1 MARKKFRTPPALPE
15 DTQCRGTVVP
25 ASREWLGL
33 YSDALLELTYAYNYE
48 QVEPTDL
55 TPDETAQ
62 AAYQQYLAWLD
73 STCGGGSA
81 IPTLPDLDTPIY
93 RRNPTTGR
101 WEYLN
106 NGAWVEPTGEDA
118 IPEPAPREEPTE
130 PEQKCG
136 AASNAAY
143 ALRELYS
150 AILSAYDETLAPAVN
165 QANIAFQVAVAIGAS
180 FGPVS
185 AAFLALSDFAWT
197 VFTQALAEITEDDWS
212 NEFQAL
218 LVCILEKASTVTDG
232 VVTFD
237 FFTVNSELVGFVLP
251 VIDDFVR
258 VRWQVWYLLQMIGE
272 QGLNDAGGATAV
284 EGDCVTCDTWCV
296 TLTPSDF
303 GFAPANGETFI
314 DSNGWL
320 TTPGG
325 GFRQAY
331 GTLAVDT
338 SQCIIKRVGFVVV
351 GNGASTATL
360 QVQALPSDGPVV
372 GTWYS
377 QGMTGFPIG
386 RTSNDN
392 SAWGTNSDATT
403 VHVYMS
409 NDNYGYAPQIRQ
421 VYIYGTG
428 RNPFGVGSNC

>member
-62 AAYQQYLAWLD
+62 AAYLQYLAWLD

-81 IPTLPDLDTPIY
+81 VPTLPDLDTPIY

-106 NGAWVEPTGEDA
+106 NGEWVEPTGEDA

-136 AASNAAY
+136 AASNAAHV
-143 ALRELYS
+143 LRELYS
-150 AILSAYDETLAPAVN
+150 AILSAYDENLAPAVN

-197 VFTQALAEITEDDWS
+197 VFTQALTEITEDDWS
-212 NEFQAL
+212 NEFEEI
-218 LVCILEKASTVTDG
+218 LVCILQKASTVTDG

-237 FFTVNSELVGFVLP
+237 FFTVNSELVGFLLP

-272 QGLNDAGGATAV
+272 QGLNDAGGTTAV
-284 EGDCVTCDTWCV
+284 EGDCVTCNEWCFEFVPMAYMTLGAGTWTQDGYLDATAV
-296 TLTPSDF
+296 
-303 GFAPANGETFI
+303 AN
-314 DSNGWL
+314 W
-320 TTPGG
+320 GG
-325 GFRQAY
+325 RYA
-331 GTLAVDT
+331 TASMEIDT
-338 SQCIIKRVGFVVV
+338 SQCQITRVSLYVH
-351 GNGASTATL
+351 TY
-360 QVQALPSDGPVV
+360 VV
-372 GTWYS
+372 GTYYVDFHAVPAVGDLGYS
-377 QGMTGFPIG
+377 AQRGPTEGWIQSP
-386 RTSNDN
+386 DN
-392 SAWGTNSDATT
+392 AAIHSSSDTTTLAIYTDRWGNPDWLI
-403 VHVYMS
+403 HVRKVRI
-409 NDNYGYAPQIRQ
+409 Q
-421 VYIYGTG
+421 GTG
-428 RNPFGVGSNC
+428 TNPFGVGSNC

>member
-62 AAYQQYLAWLD
+62 AAYLQYVAWLD

-81 IPTLPDLDTPIY
+81 VPTLPDLDTPIY

-106 NGAWVEPTGEDA
+106 NGEWVEPTGEDA

-136 AASNAAY
+136 AASNAAHV
-143 ALRELYS
+143 LRELYS
-150 AILSAYDETLAPAVN
+150 AILSAYDENLAPAVN
-165 QANIAFQVAVAIGAS
+165 QANIAFQVAVAIGAE

-197 VFTQALAEITEDDWS
+197 VFTQALTEITNDDWS
-212 NEFQAL
+212 DEFEEI
-218 LVCILEKASTVTDG
+218 LVCILQKASTVTDG

-237 FFTVNSELVGFVLP
+237 FFTVNSELVGFLLP

-272 QGLNDAGGATAV
+272 QGLNDAGGTTAV
-284 EGDCVTCDTWCV
+284 AGDCVTCDTWCIRA
-296 TLTPSDF
+296 TAQQLGLTVNTGFIRSD
-303 GFAPANGETFI
+303 GAVQNGASGVV
-314 DSNGWL
+314 DL
-320 TTPGG
+320 
-325 GFRQAY
+325 
-331 GTLAVDT
+331 TLAVDT
-338 SQCIIKRVGFVVV
+338 SACEITRIGVQWGAPG
-351 GNGASTATL
+351 GNQTYYYFNVSPASA
-360 QVQALPSDGPVV
+360 
-372 GTWYS
+372 
-377 QGMTGFPIG
+377 GFPYDVYGVGGIG
-386 RTSNDN
+386 GDVLSPDN
-392 SAWGTNSDATT
+392 AANHSTTDATT
-403 VHVYMS
+403 LHWYARNTTNGLMLVYNVIIM
-409 NDNYGYAPQIRQ
+409 
-421 VYIYGTG
+421 GTG
-428 RNPFGVGSNC
+428 TNPFAVGNNC

>member
-1 MARKKFRTPPALPE
+1 MAKRFLTPPTLPE
-15 DTQCRGTVVP
+15 DTQCRGLVIP
-25 ASREWLGL
+25 ASKEWLGL
-33 YSDALLELTYAYNYE
+33 FSDALLELTYSRNFE
-48 QVEPTDL
+48 QVNNTDL
-55 TPDETAQ
+55 TPDEVANLCYTT
-62 AAYQQYLAWLD
+62 YLAWLD
-73 STCGGGSA
+73 STCGGGA
-81 IPTLPDLDTPIY
+81 AVPTLPELDSPIY

-106 NGAWVEPTGEDA
+106 NGEWVEPTGDDA
-118 IPEPAPREEPTE
+118 IPEPEPREEPTE
-130 PEQKCG
+130 AEKKCG
-136 AASNAAY
+136 AASNAAH

-150 AILSAYDETLAPAVN
+150 AILGVYDDELSTAVN
-165 QANIAFQVAVAIGAS
+165 QANIAFQVATAIGAA

-185 AAFLALSDFAWT
+185 ASFLALSDFAWT
-197 VFTQALAEITEDDWS
+197 VFTQALAEITNDDWS
-212 NEFQAL
+212 DEFEEL
-218 LVCILEKASTVTDG
+218 LVCILQGAATEADG

-251 VIDDFVR
+251 VIDEFVR
-258 VRWQVWYLLQMIGE
+258 VRWQVWYLLQCIGE

-296 TLTPSDF
+296 TLTPAAF
-303 GFAPANGETFI
+303 GFAPGNGETFI

-320 TTPGG
+320 TTPSG

-331 GTLAVDT
+331 ATLAVDT
-338 SQCIIKRVGFVVV
+338 SQCVIKRVGFAVV

-360 QVQALPSDGPVV
+360 QVQAQPSDGPVV

-386 RTSNDN
+386 RTSDDN
-392 SAWGTNSDATT
+392 STWGTNSDATT

-428 RNPFGVGSNC
+428 QNPFGVGSNC